1 MVTLIHQQ
9 LSKSAAVLDL
19 GLWVRTTRDRVVFG
33 FAPAAVVESLY
44 GLYEAA
50 ARAQNYGI
58 EVDRMVPFSHGE
70 TPIFPSPVAG
80 VTRPR
85 RTAEFTA
92 LPRNNEGA
100 MKSDESDVYLSGAWQ
115 SRRVPSCSS
124 ETPGEY
130 RRVKPNPVSKLF
142 CAPTL
147 PQ

>member
-58 EVDRMVPFSHGE
+58 EVDHMVPFSHGE
-70 TPIFPSPVAG
+70 IPIFPSPVAG

-100 MKSDESDVYLSGAWQ
+100 MNPMNLTFTCLEHGNRGAYRLVH
-115 SRRVPSCSS
+115 RRHL
-124 ETPGEY
+124 ENTGE
-130 RRVKPNPVSKLF
+130 
-142 CAPTL
+142 
-147 PQ
+147 